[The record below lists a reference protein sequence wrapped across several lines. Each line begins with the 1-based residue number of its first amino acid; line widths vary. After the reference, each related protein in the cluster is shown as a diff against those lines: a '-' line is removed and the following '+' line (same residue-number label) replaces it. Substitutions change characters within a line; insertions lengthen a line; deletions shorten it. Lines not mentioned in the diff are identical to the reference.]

1 MSIYKALLKYGYA
14 AFSLEILE
22 YCSLDELIEREQLY
36 LDEFKPEYN
45 TLKIAGSSFGFK
57 HTEASKE
64 LMSKLAKGR
73 KISPE
78 TILKMK
84 NRLVSDELK
93 SKISTSLKGREI
105 SKNTR

>member
-1 MSIYKALLKYGYA
+1 
-14 AFSLEILE
+14 
-22 YCSLDELIEREQLY
+22 
-36 LDEFKPEYN
+36 
-45 TLKIAGSSFGFK
+45 
-57 HTEASKE
+57 
-64 LMSKLAKGR
+64 MSKLAKGR

-105 SKNTR
+105 YNNTR